1 MWLPPRWKCR
11 HPSGPQ
17 NENPRTATASDVTDG
32 ERDLLALAQ
41 SCLHRKGEVED
52 MLDRQWLTETTPLD
66 VLYAVGFEAKNL
78 YRVA

>member
-1 MWLPPRWKCR
+1 LCGS
-11 HPSGPQ
+11 HPDESVATLVASKMKTP
-17 NENPRTATASDVTDG
+17 ERPTASDVTDG

-66 VLYAVGFEAKNL
+66 Y
-78 YRVA
+78 YTQ